1 SRRLSRNLLSLLWFL
16 WLRRPPRPT
25 PFPYTTLFRSLGL
38 FAGALSTPLEFAA
51 RSVVGRALPLEL
63 ALWHGVTPPLLLSVA
78 TVALTLLL
86 YWQRRG
92 IRRFALP
99 RGLNTA
105 RLYDGAVGV
114 LDWISL
120 RISRP
125 LQDASLSPYVL
136 DRK

>member
-51 RSVVGRALPLEL
+51 RCVVGRALPLEL

-86 YWQRRG
+86 DWQRRG
-92 IRRFALP
+92 IP
-99 RGLNTA
+99 RLA
-105 RLYDGAVGV
+105 RPRVPNPARPHDRAVRV
-114 LDWISL
+114 LDWI
-120 RISRP
+120 
-125 LQDASLSPYVL
+125 
-136 DRK
+136 